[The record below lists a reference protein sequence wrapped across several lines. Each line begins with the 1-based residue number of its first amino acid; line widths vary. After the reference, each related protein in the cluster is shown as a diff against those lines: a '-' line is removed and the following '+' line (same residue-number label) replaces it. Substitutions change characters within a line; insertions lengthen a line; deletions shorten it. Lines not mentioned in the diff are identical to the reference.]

1 MTVSLKLHRIQ
12 AGLSTLFRKINLTK
26 VCEEFWVSS
35 WFVLYFSLKSVAR
48 HELEKRFQTWSQKD
62 SKRFFSLSH
71 ILFPKN
77 STLALILKAE

>member
-1 MTVSLKLHRIQ
+1 MSEL
-12 AGLSTLFRKINLTK
+12 LTK

-35 WFVLYFSLKSVAR
+35 SFVLYFSLKSVAR
-48 HELEKRFQTWSQKD
+48 HELEKRFQTWPQKD